1 MSSLYNKITSY
12 SKEKMRMELTQMY
25 RKDILS
31 QALGELRPFC
41 GPIYRTFYSIA
52 AISTEQYVS
61 VEIAVFCDFVST
73 LRNEE
78 VYNYG

>member
-1 MSSLYNKITSY
+1 
-12 SKEKMRMELTQMY
+12 MY
-25 RKDILS
+25 RKDILSQAKPSQAKPSQAKPS

-61 VEIAVFCDFVST
+61 VEIAAFCDFVST

-78 VYNYG
+78 VHNYG